1 MDKNVI
7 IYNFMNTFYCC
18 EVFREKFCEEMVTE
32 HMLVY
37 ICSGELDLIAPNNRQ
52 YHLEKGQ
59 SFFLPRNHKM
69 KKVKHPSR
77 NGEPF
82 KGLFL
87 QLKTP
92 FLRKM
97 ISEVDLDTNAKHLRT
112 ESTPYILLPDHP
124 FLTGFFRS
132 LESYFDAKQY
142 PSVAL
147 MENKEKEAVLTLLQV
162 KPEVVSLLFDFAE
175 PYKVDLQDY
184 MNRNYKSDLE
194 ISDFAH
200 YTGRSL
206 SAFKKD
212 FEQTFHLSPGRWLT
226 KRRLLE
232 AHRLI
237 ENGEKPR
244 DVYMQV
250 GFKNL
255 SHFSTAFKREYGLP
269 PSAMVTKI
277 AG

>member
-1 MDKNVI
+1 MDKNI
-7 IYNFMNTFYCC
+7 TIYNFMDTFYCC
-18 EVFREKFCEEMVTE
+18 EVFRDKFCEEMVTE

-37 ICSGELDLIAPNNRQ
+37 LCSGELDLIAPNKKQ

-69 KKVKHPSR
+69 VKIKHPSK

-97 ISEVDLDTNAKHLRT
+97 VSEINFDPKAKRLRPET
-112 ESTPYILLPDHP
+112 TPYILLPEHP
-124 FLTGFFRS
+124 FLKGFFKS
-132 LESYFDAKQY
+132 LESYFDAQEY
-142 PSVAL
+142 PSEAL

-162 KPEVVSLLFDFAE
+162 KPEVVSLLFDFTE
-175 PYKVDLQDY
+175 PFKIDLESY
-184 MNRNYKSDLE
+184 MNDNYKSDLD
-194 ISDFAH
+194 ISEFAH

-212 FEQTFHLSPGRWLT
+212 FEETFHLSPGRWLT
-226 KRRLLE
+226 KRRLQE
-232 AHRLI
+232 ARRLM
-237 ENGEKPR
+237 ENGEKPLE
-244 DVYMQV
+244 VYLQV

-255 SHFSTAFKREYGLP
+255 SHFSTAFKREYGFP
-269 PSAMVTKI
+269 PSELEAK
-277 AG
+277 AS

>member
-1 MDKNVI
+1 MDENVI
-7 IYNFMNTFYCC
+7 IYNYMNTFFCC
-18 EVFREKFCEEMVTE
+18 EVFRDKFCEEMVTE

-37 ICSGELDLIAPNNRQ
+37 LCSGEMDLIAPNNRR

-69 KKVKHPSR
+69 KKIKHPSR

-97 ISEVDLDTNAKHLRT
+97 ISEVDLNTNIKHLKT
-112 ESTPYILLPDHP
+112 EATPYILLPDHP
-124 FLTGFFRS
+124 FLTGFFKR

-142 PSVAL
+142 PSAAL

-184 MNRNYKSDLE
+184 MNHNYKSDLE
-194 ISDFAH
+194 ISDFTH

-212 FEQTFHLSPGRWLT
+212 FEQAFHLSPGRWLT
-226 KRRLLE
+226 KRRLQE
-232 AHRLI
+232 AHRLM
-237 ENGEKPR
+237 ENGEKPH

-255 SHFSTAFKREYGLP
+255 SHFSTAFKREYGMP
-269 PSAMVTKI
+269 PSAIATQI